1 MSSRIH
7 ALNKLLMPFHL
18 KKNEISGHIF
28 LIVILIS
35 IICVSLFWSDSQSLI
50 AHDEGLYARRAKL
63 ILDSGDWL
71 SPFASPHHKTV
82 GSYWAIAASLKL
94 FGISDW
100 ASRFPSTLAGLIAT
114 LLFYLISLRYFKPL
128 NSLVA
133 SLSLIVMPIYF
144 QSLRTVS
151 PDMGFIALMMA
162 QIYFLTSAKPLS
174 SSTSYWK
181 IFCFGV
187 CVSFTFFVRSIV
199 ALIPLV
205 SLLPLIFV
213 LQYMRKKAFW
223 VWVLGGLL
231 VGSIPL
237 AISLLSVF
245 GDHGYAGLASLIAFA
260 SKKADVTEFN
270 LLSSV
275 PFYFTRLLLFTFPAF
290 VFLLLPRVQS
300 FRKIPCFL
308 RANPLQME
316 LNALTVFFPLVYI
329 IVLSFM
335 GTRHYHYLLPL
346 VPPLALNIARIDLT
360 FQRSKFNF
368 DSNFAVVMSAFYL
381 LGACILCFK
390 REGFLDLSFYIGFF
404 ALILSS
410 SFCFYAF
417 YAKAFSWRR
426 ISPFAVIFAVLM
438 AQYLTIFAF
447 SASGII
453 WNTNKELKV
462 LASTVNRECSSGT
475 YLYGLSSK
483 DMTILQFYLDDS
495 LVLESLNSSSASPHR
510 CLVYANM
517 SSKQVS
523 PNLRDRNFSKI
534 YFR

>member
-1 MSSRIH
+1 MS
-7 ALNKLLMPFHL
+7 FYL
-18 KKNEISGHIF
+18 KKNALFGHIF
-28 LIVILIS
+28 LIIILIS
-35 IICVSLFWSDSQSLI
+35 IVIISLFWSDSQSLI

-71 SPFASPHHKTV
+71 SPFTSPHHKTV
-82 GSYWAIAASLKL
+82 GSYWAIAASLKF

-100 ASRFPSTLAGLIAT
+100 ASRIPSTLAGLMAT
-114 LLFYLISLRYFKPL
+114 VLFYLIALRYFKPL
-128 NSLVA
+128 NSLIG
-133 SLSLIVMPIYF
+133 SLLLIVTPIYF
-144 QSLRTVS
+144 QSLRTVG
-151 PDMGFIALMMA
+151 PDMVFITLIMA

-174 SSTSYWK
+174 GSASYWK

-187 CVSFTFFVRSIV
+187 CISLAFFVRSIV

-205 SLLPLIFV
+205 SLFPLIFV
-213 LQYMRKKAFW
+213 LQYMRKKEFW
-223 VWVLGGLL
+223 VWVVGGLL
-231 VGSIPL
+231 LGSIPL
-237 AISLLSVF
+237 VNSLISVF
-245 GDHGYAGLASLIAFA
+245 GDHGYAGLASLISFA
-260 SKKADVTEFN
+260 SKKADMTEFN

-275 PFYFTRLLLFTFPAF
+275 PFYFTRLILFTFPAF
-290 VFLLLPRVQS
+290 VFLLPRIQS
-300 FRKIPCFL
+300 LRKVIYS
-308 RANPLQME
+308 AKSYSLQME

-346 VPPLALNIARIDLT
+346 VPPLVLNTARIDLISK
-360 FQRSKFNF
+360 RSRFNF
-368 DSNFAVVMSAFYL
+368 ESNFAGVMCALYL

-390 REGFLDLSFYIGFF
+390 REGLLEASFYIGVS
-404 ALILSS
+404 AAILSS
-410 SFCFYAF
+410 ALCFYAF
-417 YAKAFSWRR
+417 YAKAFFWRK
-426 ISPFAVIFAVLM
+426 ISPFAVVFAVLM

-462 LASTVNRECSSGT
+462 LASSVNSECSFGT

-483 DMTILQFYLDDS
+483 DMTILKFYLDDS
-495 LVLESLNSSSASPHR
+495 LVLESLDSSSASPRR
-510 CLVYANM
+510 CLIYAK
-517 SSKQVS
+517 SAGKQIS